1 MRRHRTGVGVIL
13 RRILLPLV
21 AAVAILVGPGAVRV
35 LTQVP
40 SAVAVEGRVLDAE
53 TGAAIPDAVVLAEG
67 AGAAG
72 EGRAITDAGG
82 GFSLLVSV
90 GRVAVQVVAPGY
102 FPLTTTLDVGDGGLA
117 GAELSLARDAAFA
130 TSVDVV
136 ASAPGA
142 APATEVVQPSQV
154 LRTPGAA
161 DNIYRTL
168 QTLPGVAATEE
179 FGSRL
184 AVRGGAPD
192 QNLTV
197 MDGVEIHD
205 PYRLFGL
212 TTAFN
217 PETIQRFEL
226 ATGGF
231 SVEYGDRLSSLL
243 VVENRDGRRDDGL
256 TGSASLSITD
266 TNLVLEG
273 PLPGDAAGSW
283 LVTGRRTYYDLIAE
297 RFTDQQFP
305 GFADLQAKGVWE
317 PSAGSKVT
325 LFGLRSRQAAALEI
339 DEDSTRGTFQDD
351 TDNDLA
357 WARIETSIGVRGQ
370 AHTVVAYSDTRSTFG
385 VDAVF
390 ENTSR
395 RSNSPGEDTFGA
407 ADVVFERA
415 LTVEDLSVRQGFAWA
430 FPTHVVEAGAEVH
443 RLSTGLRFEITGD
456 RNPVAANGSSVQG
469 GAGLPDLLS
478 AFRRSTRGGV
488 WLQDTRQ
495 IGSLGSVQVG
505 LRMDRVGITGE
516 TLVSPRITVS
526 LDLGSATRVKGAV
539 GRYTQSPGYE
549 KLAQSD
555 YVLDLSDDAVA
566 GLRSEQS
573 WHGSAGVEQDI
584 GGGVSLRVEGYYKRF
599 TDLLLGQLE
608 SETARRARV
617 AQYDFPAALTSSV
630 PTDPIITTIP
640 GNDGRGRAY
649 GFDVLLSRLR
659 VPSDARVNGWA
670 SYTWGQA
677 DRDAYGRRYAFE
689 YDRRHAF
696 AMVGSYRLTP
706 RWELAST
713 IRVASGFPRTAPVGL
728 RVAGT
733 EDVRDLDADGDTSE
747 LVPDIDSE
755 GRLVYAV
762 DFGSVANLNQ
772 ARLPVFARV
781 DVRATWRPRGAEGRW
796 ELYAEVINALNRK
809 NAGAFEPRLE
819 FDPDSDR
826 PRIVEKRDQSI
837 PRLPT
842 VGIRFRF

>member
-1 MRRHRTGVGVIL
+1 MRRLCTGVGVTPL
-13 RRILLPLV
+13 RILLSLV
-21 AAVAILVGPGAVRV
+21 AAFAILVCPGAVRV
-35 LTQVP
+35 LAQAP
-40 SAVAVEGRVLDAE
+40 PAVAVEGRVLDAE
-53 TGAAIPDAVVLAEG
+53 TGAAIPDAVVLAVGEG
-67 AGAAG
+67 VAG
-72 EGRAITDAGG
+72 EARAVTDAEGR
-82 GFSLLVSV
+82 FSLVV
-90 GRVAVQVVAPGY
+90 PRGRVVVRVEAPAY
-102 FPLTTTLDVGDGGLA
+102 FSLTTTLDVGVEGLVET
-117 GAELSLARDAAFA
+117 ELALAPDTSFA

-161 DNIYRTL
+161 DNIFRTL

-197 MDGVEIHD
+197 MDGVEVHD

-226 ATGGF
+226 STGGF

-266 TNLVLEG
+266 ANVVLEG
-273 PLPGDAAGSW
+273 PLPGDVAGSW
-283 LVTGRRTYYDLIAE
+283 LVTGRRTYYDLVAE

-305 GFADLQAKGVWE
+305 GFADVQAKGVWE
-317 PSAGSKVT
+317 PSARSTVT
-325 LFGLRSRQAAALEI
+325 VFGLRSRQAAALEI
-339 DEDSTRGTFQDD
+339 DQNSARGTFQDD

-357 WARIETSIGVRGQ
+357 WARIETLIGARGH

-395 RSNSPGEDTFGA
+395 RSNAPAEDTFGA
-407 ADVVFERA
+407 SDVVFERA
-415 LTVEDLSVRQGFAWA
+415 LTVEDLSVRQGFSWA
-430 FPTHVVEAGAEVH
+430 FATHVVEAGAEVH
-443 RLSTGLRFEITGD
+443 RLSTGLRFEISGD
-456 RNPVAANGSSVQG
+456 RNPGAANGSSVQG

-478 AFRRSTRGGV
+478 TFRRSTRGGV
-488 WLQDTRQ
+488 WLRDTWHV
-495 IGSLGSVQVG
+495 GSRGVLQAG
-505 LRMDRVGITGE
+505 LRVDRVGITRE
-516 TLVSPRITVS
+516 TQLSPRMAVS
-526 LDLGSATRVKGAV
+526 LDLGPATRVTGAV

-555 YVLDLSDDAVA
+555 YVLDLSDEAVA
-566 GLRSEQS
+566 KLRSEQS
-573 WHGSAGVEQDI
+573 WHGSVGAERDLGL
-584 GGGVSLRVEGYYKRF
+584 GASLRVEGYYKYF
-599 TDLLLGQLE
+599 ADLLLGQLE
-608 SETARRARV
+608 SEIARRRRV
-617 AQYDFPAALTSSV
+617 AQYDFPVALTSSV

-670 SYTWGQA
+670 SYTWGKA
-677 DRDAYGRRYAFE
+677 VRDAYGRRYAFE

-713 IRVASGFPRTAPVGL
+713 IRVASGFPRTAPIGI

-733 EDVRDLDADGDTSE
+733 EDANDVDADGDTSE
-747 LVPDIDSE
+747 LVPDVDGE

-762 DFGSVANLNQ
+762 DFGSTANLNQ
-772 ARLPVFARV
+772 ARLPMFARV
-781 DVRATWRPRGAEGRW
+781 DVRATWRPRGAAGRW

-809 NAGAFEPRLE
+809 NAGAYEPRLE

-826 PRIVEKRDQSI
+826 PRLVEARDQSI